1 METTKRSDSARIFPF
16 NSWRD
21 ITPLQASLGTM
32 LHNKTGSWRFIKPI
46 YEEKVPGCQNGCPS
60 GNDIEGWIKLINQN
74 EYEKAY
80 WHLKTEQPF
89 PAILG
94 RVCFK
99 FCEQACNRSTL
110 DHGIRINALER
121 FIGDQVPASTPYPEI
136 PPDNGKTVT
145 IIGSGPAGMSA
156 AYFARRL
163 GFRVTILEKSEYPG
177 GLLRE
182 GIPAYRLPKEMVDE
196 EFKGL
201 RAMGIE
207 IKTGTEVG
215 KDINL
220 EELILTTDYLFL
232 STGAHHSL
240 SLDLP
245 GAQTHPNVMSALDFL
260 VALSHGESV
269 TPGHDVVVIG
279 GGNTALDAARSAVRL
294 GCSVTVVYRRS
305 EAEMP
310 AHVEEVAEAGKEGVV
325 FIFLAAPEGLAF
337 NADNGKHQLF
347 CSHMTLGEP
356 DESGRRRPI
365 KKKGEMFTLSA
376 DTVLTAI
383 GEKPDL
389 TYLSK
394 NDLGEDVTIGNN
406 GVAVDDTL
414 KVLKQKGDGI
424 DENRAVVYA
433 GGDVIDGPR
442 TVVHAVAYG
451 KRAAIAMDCHRKN
464 KAVSSVMDQIAIGRG
479 GGVSFSR
486 YKALSSIDPSMDHAT
501 DPSNAPA
508 IDPPIHPHPRRVNL
522 KKVVDSTMMVYDY
535 FQTADAISLPTQPPD
550 VRAQT
555 FSPYQE
561 TLAREDAEAESA
573 RCMHCGRCTECNN
586 CLVFCP
592 DVSILVRPRSE
603 RTSPSSAPSSNEF
616 PYEIDYDYCKGCGIC
631 AVECPRNAMTMV
643 SETSDENA
651 LTKQTKQTEE
661 QPGISKNQTS
671 EGRRN

>member
-1 METTKRSDSARIFPF
+1 
-16 NSWRD
+16 
-21 ITPLQASLGTM
+21 
-32 LHNKTGSWRFIKPI
+32 
-46 YEEKVPGCQNGCPS
+46 
-60 GNDIEGWIKLINQN
+60 
-74 EYEKAY
+74 
-80 WHLKTEQPF
+80 
-89 PAILG
+89 
-94 RVCFK
+94 
-99 FCEQACNRSTL
+99 
-110 DHGIRINALER
+110 
-121 FIGDQVPASTPYPEI
+121 
-136 PPDNGKTVT
+136 
-145 IIGSGPAGMSA
+145 MSA

-163 GFRVTILEKSEYPG
+163 GFRVTHFEKSKYPG

-182 GIPAYRLPKEMVDE
+182 GIPAYRLPKKMVDE

-245 GAQTHPNVMSALDFL
+245 DAQTHPNVMSALNFL

-310 AHVEEVAEAGKEGVV
+310 AHAEEVAEAGKEGVV

-337 NADNGKHQLF
+337 DADNGRHQLF

-394 NDLGEDVTIGNN
+394 NDLEEYVTIGNN
-406 GVAVDDTL
+406 GIAVDDTL

-424 DENRAVVYA
+424 DGNRAVVYA

-464 KAVSSVMDQIAIGRG
+464 KAVSSVMDQIAIGG
-479 GGVSFSR
+479 GAVSVFPATKR
-486 YKALSSIDPSMDHAT
+486 YPPLIRPWIT
-501 DPSNAPA
+501 
-508 IDPPIHPHPRRVNL
+508 PPIHQMPPPLIHQFIPIQEGQSQKSGGLNHDGVRLFPNGGRNL
-522 KKVVDSTMMVYDY
+522 FTHA
-535 FQTADAISLPTQPPD
+535 TAGCSRPNILS
-550 VRAQT
+550 V
-555 FSPYQE
+555 SG

-603 RTSPSSAPSSNEF
+603 RTSPSSAP
-616 PYEIDYDYCKGCGIC
+616 CLK
-631 AVECPRNAMTMV
+631 
-643 SETSDENA
+643 
-651 LTKQTKQTEE
+651 
-661 QPGISKNQTS
+661 
-671 EGRRN
+671 